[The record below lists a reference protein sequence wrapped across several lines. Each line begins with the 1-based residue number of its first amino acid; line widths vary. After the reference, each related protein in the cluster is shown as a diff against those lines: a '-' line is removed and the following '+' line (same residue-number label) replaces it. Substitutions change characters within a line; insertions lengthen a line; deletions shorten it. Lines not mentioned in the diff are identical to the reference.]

1 MKGAGTDIGTIHF
14 VGVGGIGMS
23 GIAEVMHNLGYSV
36 QGSDIAESGS
46 VERLRARGI
55 KVMIG
60 HDAANLGQAAVVV
73 TSTAVRRDNPEVAA
87 ALDARIPVVRRAEM
101 LAELM
106 RLKRT
111 VAVAGTHGKTTTTS
125 MVAALLDAGG
135 IDPTV
140 INGGIIESYGSNARL
155 GDSEWMVVEADESD
169 GSFLRL
175 DGTIAVV
182 TNIDP
187 EHLDHYG
194 SFDAVKEAFVE
205 FIENVPFYG
214 AAVLCIDHPEVQK
227 VIARVRD
234 RRVITYG
241 MSAQADWRADSIR
254 PQDASTGGGNLF
266 DAIHT
271 DRDGNRRTISNV
283 ALPMPGRHNVQ
294 NALAAIAVAVEL
306 GCSDDTIRSGFARF
320 GGVRRRFTRVGEVAG
335 ATVID
340 DYAHHPVEIR
350 AVLAAAREATSGRV
364 IAVAQPHRYTRLRD
378 LLGEFQSC
386 FNDADMVFVAPVY
399 PAGEQPIAG
408 VDSAALVRGLRE
420 RGHRAAA
427 ETASPADL
435 AERLEG
441 LVAPGDLVV
450 CLGAGDITKWAA
462 SLAGDIALH
471 RERRALGA
479 IERPAKSSVE
489 GAA

>member
-1 MKGAGTDIGTIHF
+1 VKGVGTDIGTIHF
-14 VGVGGIGMS
+14 VGIGGIGMS

-36 QGSDIAESGS
+36 QGSDIAEGGS
-46 VERLRARGI
+46 VGRLRARGI
-55 KVMIG
+55 KVAIG
-60 HDAANLGQAAVVV
+60 HAAANLGEAAVVV

-87 ALDARIPVVRRAEM
+87 ALEARIPVVRRAEM

-155 GDSEWMVVEADESD
+155 GASDWMVVEADESD

-194 SFDAVKEAFVE
+194 SFDAVKEAFLE

-214 AAVLCIDHPEVQK
+214 AAVLCIDHPEVQQ

-234 RRVITYG
+234 RRVVTYG
-241 MSAQADWRADSIR
+241 FSAQADWRADNVR
-254 PQDASTGGGNLF
+254 PREGGNLF
-266 DAIHT
+266 DAVHT
-271 DRDGNRRTISNV
+271 DRDGHRRTISDI

-294 NALAAIAVAVEL
+294 NALAAIAVAAEL
-306 GCSDDTIRSGFARF
+306 GCADEIIRSGFARF
-320 GGVRRRFTRVGEVAG
+320 GGVRRRFTRVGEVGG

-350 AVLAAAREATSGRV
+350 AVLAAARESARGRV

-386 FNDADMVFVAPVY
+386 FNDADAVYVAPVY
-399 PAGEQPIAG
+399 SAGEAPIAG
-408 VDSAALVRGLRE
+408 IDAAALVQGLKD

-427 ETASPADL
+427 TIDGPGELAARL
-435 AERLEG
+435 AETLE
-441 LVAPGDLVV
+441 PGDMVV
-450 CLGAGDITKWAA
+450 CLGAGDITRWAA
-462 SLAGDIALH
+462 GLPGEIAAR
-471 RERRALGA
+471 RER
-479 IERPAKSSVE
+479 
-489 GAA
+489 AA